1 MLCTAASSCS
11 PLSSFF
17 GVNKIPHILDPHK
30 PLTFGVD
37 ISTTR
42 DPMYVNSLPA
52 GYYFHILWQHVLKH
66 KSGRK
71 QNACLGLFVAV
82 LGRIQK
88 YFVWTS
94 YPCYLN
100 IYSAIKSCSLA
111 VKDHFF
117 PSKSLGSENIRS
129 SFMACSECL
138 IVSLWGCELRRV
150 FQGSRP
156 AKNRFDR
163 GEIQCA
169 PCT

>member
-1 MLCTAASSCS
+1 
-11 PLSSFF
+11 
-17 GVNKIPHILDPHK
+17 
-30 PLTFGVD
+30 
-37 ISTTR
+37 
-42 DPMYVNSLPA
+42 MYVNSLPA

-163 GEIQCA
+163 GGDSMRSLYIKPFDNGTIVDVMLPAEM
-169 PCT
+169 